1 MCPSA
6 VMELILN
13 NISSLADECLLFVSF
28 LMACEEFNVVVVCMG
43 LFRGGGPRPPFPPQ
57 SKKFFLCLS
66 IA

>member
-43 LFRGGGPRPPFPPQ
+43 LFRGGAASSPPPQ